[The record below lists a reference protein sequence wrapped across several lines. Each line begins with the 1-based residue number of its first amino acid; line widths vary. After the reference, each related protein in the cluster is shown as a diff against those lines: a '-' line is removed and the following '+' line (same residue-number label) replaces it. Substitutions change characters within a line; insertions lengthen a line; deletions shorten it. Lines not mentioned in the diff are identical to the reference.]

1 MYYIVVKISMDFQE
15 TISIQLCSDNNS
27 RMKCIV
33 QEKKKKKKKAEL
45 YRIWFFVFFYA
56 IRRKRADESIWFP
69 FK

>member
-45 YRIWFFVFFYA
+45 GYLEFDFSCSFTQ
-56 IRRKRADESIWFP
+56 
-69 FK
+69 